1 MKEERNVLDE
11 LLGTAEEDDLD
22 IGDLTT
28 NDKRNQIILTLFAFL
43 LISSPFFFLSYIQ
56 IKNDQQYRLLN

>member
-28 NDKRNQIILTLFAFL
+28 NDKRNQMIC
-43 LISSPFFFLSYIQ
+43 LIQLCFFY
-56 IKNDQQYRLLN
+56 

>member
-22 IGDLTT
+22 INDLTT
-28 NDKRNQIILTLFAFL
+28 TDKRKLKF
-43 LISSPFFFLSYIQ
+43 
-56 IKNDQQYRLLN
+56 